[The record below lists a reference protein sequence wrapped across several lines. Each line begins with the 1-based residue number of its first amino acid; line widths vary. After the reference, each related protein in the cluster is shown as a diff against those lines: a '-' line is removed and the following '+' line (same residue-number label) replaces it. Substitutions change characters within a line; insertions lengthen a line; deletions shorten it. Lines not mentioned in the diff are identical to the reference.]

1 MKCNL
6 CKIITFRVK
15 LDNKLI
21 SLAQRH
27 SEYKDESLLNFFV
40 KFRNM
45 RTRKTDQI
53 TNIFTFGRVTKRFS
67 QKPLSLSESLLSTI
81 EPIEHQVYQPS
92 SLLTIEPNDH
102 QAYRPSS
109 LLTIKPILLTSG
121 LLLQLISLPA
131 C

>member
-27 SEYKDESLLNFFV
+27 SEYKDKSLLNFFV

-92 SLLTIEPNDH
+92 SLLTIEPIDH
-102 QAYRPSS
+102 QA
-109 LLTIKPILLTSG
+109 KPKTKTPIIRGGVHFTGRIPFSKH
-121 LLLQLISLPA
+121 PF
-131 C
+131 